1 VSKAFTRESDDAG
14 ADEIAPV
21 RPQLCA
27 GAKNYITREGADR
40 LTQRLHDLLEQKRVL
55 ASGSSETD
63 VNVKAALRRIESA
76 IQQLQSTLDSVIIA
90 EGPAEKEKV
99 AFGASVRIRDQHGEE
114 DTYQIVGVDEADPT
128 QGRISSIS
136 PLARALLSKRVGD
149 RVRFQSP
156 AGQQELT
163 ILDVHY

>member
-1 VSKAFTRESDDAG
+1 
-14 ADEIAPV
+14 
-21 RPQLCA
+21 
-27 GAKNYITREGADR
+27 
-40 LTQRLHDLLEQKRVL
+40 L

-90 EGPAEKEKV
+90 EGPADKEKV